1 MIKKVAAATAA
12 AGGLMLA
19 GAGVAAAGQ
28 GAQGAAGGLPATAS
42 GNGVGVPADAP
53 VNVCGNT
60 TTVLGGLNTADGITC
75 RGD

>member
-1 MIKKVAAATAA
+1 MIKRVAAATAA

-28 GAQGAAGGLPATAS
+28 GAQGATGGLPGTAS
-42 GNGVGVPADAP
+42 GNGVGLPADAP
-53 VNVCGNT
+53 TKVCGNT